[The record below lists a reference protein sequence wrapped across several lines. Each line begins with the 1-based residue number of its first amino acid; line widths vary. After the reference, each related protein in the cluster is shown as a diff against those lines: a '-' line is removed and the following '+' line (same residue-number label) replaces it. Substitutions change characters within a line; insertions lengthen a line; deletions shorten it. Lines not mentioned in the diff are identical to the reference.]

1 MAPPVQLR
9 CLITGVRVNQA
20 LPYFLTL
27 QVGARDA
34 RPDRIKNRPPRLL
47 RARPRRSEALAP
59 PTSVSS
65 PIPCPLHHPL
75 TPLPPSAR
83 LASPSPAPLRAQT
96 LKSRDSKPRD
106 VTYGDDLALTREDRG
121 QYARTETTEV
131 TSSPEFQNRAFVLSV
146 PRVAGGRDL
155 HPNAVED
162 LLGGKDWPGDGTA
175 AQGTALG
182 DGPPT
187 LCLSLY
193 GARSAHHSAMGQDV
207 LVGQGYVEFFGATVQ
222 RLRRGEAV
230 SVNVSLEH
238 PEGRAPCQL
247 SLQITML
254 DTDMGA
260 GGAVATR
267 DGPGANRTLRVS
279 VLVHSATGLSAD
291 AGADPA
297 AFVAAKT
304 MREAAAR
311 LPSRAATR
319 AIPKSRDPT
328 WDEVVSVDVT
338 EEDLD
343 REKVLLAVVN
353 HDTNKLMAK
362 AAVPL
367 KPLRPGRH
375 HSLALKLGAATLNI
389 TVVMPQA
396 PARELAVLKAN
407 SDAVRVEGSLTGVSG
422 DAGGGYAGPVTAR
435 WSMARDA
442 AAARAAAA
450 PGKLEVY
457 HRCNGESESDVS
469 AAIAKIAGG
478 KDLDVV
484 PTLQGSSLA
493 GPPLWPVGHRAAFL
507 TSQGA
512 IAQGGALVLELFNSQ
527 GMIGRAVIPTAD
539 FGMGGRPTELNH
551 VPLISAGGSASGASR
566 GDEVGKVSVV
576 ARAWPR
582 EPLIKAREKQIAA
595 GFDGGGGVGVGGE
608 GAWMLSAMATDM
620 IDKQQALDEAIVLL
634 DRERKR
640 TQQLKFRCDEAS
652 AAKQRLESD
661 NAELRR
667 LLHEERNA
675 DPAAGLEQLGLG
687 GVNDVMEAKE
697 RLGQLAARYGQEKRR
712 NAELIHRLKAMH
724 ESQASAEQLK
734 GRHLEL
740 QEAHAEM
747 SRYLQKLEREAGR
760 VAKCRAT
767 IEMQEGI
774 IARLE
779 GLLEQS
785 VVDQRRLAEAE
796 AIASRVQDANTVL
809 QAGPDWEELSMLRD
823 EVKDLRTAYSEREQD
838 HKDLQSERI
847 ALTLRAE
854 KAEANAIASNNEM
867 LDVSRK
873 AAREIASLRA
883 KLAEK
888 DAQLMG
894 GFGSVAN
901 MVLQEM
907 PPPPRL
913 TSMEPQ
919 PPKHAPATRAR
930 SPGILP
936 DRTGSRRG
944 AAGGVDGDGVG
955 GVENRSRIGAAPGA
969 GAGTGTEGPRSMS
982 TGSSASLASS
992 RAGSVAGGSR
1002 PGSVGGGSR
1011 PASRA
1016 SAASAGSRPLT
1027 GDKPR
1032 TPDR

>member
-1 MAPPVQLR
+1 M
-9 CLITGVRVNQA
+9 
-20 LPYFLTL
+20 
-27 QVGARDA
+27 
-34 RPDRIKNRPPRLL
+34 
-47 RARPRRSEALAP
+47 
-59 PTSVSS
+59 
-65 PIPCPLHHPL
+65 
-75 TPLPPSAR
+75 
-83 LASPSPAPLRAQT
+83 
-96 LKSRDSKPRD
+96 
-106 VTYGDDLALTREDRG
+106 
-121 QYARTETTEV
+121 
-131 TSSPEFQNRAFVLSV
+131 
-146 PRVAGGRDL
+146 
-155 HPNAVED
+155 
-162 LLGGKDWPGDGTA
+162 
-175 AQGTALG
+175 
-182 DGPPT
+182 
-187 LCLSLY
+187 
-193 GARSAHHSAMGQDV
+193 
-207 LVGQGYVEFFGATVQ
+207 
-222 RLRRGEAV
+222 
-230 SVNVSLEH
+230 
-238 PEGRAPCQL
+238 
-247 SLQITML
+247 
-254 DTDMGA
+254 
-260 GGAVATR
+260 
-267 DGPGANRTLRVS
+267 
-279 VLVHSATGLSAD
+279 
-291 AGADPA
+291 
-297 AFVAAKT
+297 
-304 MREAAAR
+304 
-311 LPSRAATR
+311 
-319 AIPKSRDPT
+319 
-328 WDEVVSVDVT
+328 
-338 EEDLD
+338 
-343 REKVLLAVVN
+343 
-353 HDTNKLMAK
+353 
-362 AAVPL
+362 
-367 KPLRPGRH
+367 
-375 HSLALKLGAATLNI
+375 
-389 TVVMPQA
+389 
-396 PARELAVLKAN
+396 
-407 SDAVRVEGSLTGVSG
+407 
-422 DAGGGYAGPVTAR
+422 
-435 WSMARDA
+435 
-442 AAARAAAA
+442 
-450 PGKLEVY
+450 
-457 HRCNGESESDVS
+457 
-469 AAIAKIAGG
+469 
-478 KDLDVV
+478 V

-640 TQQLKFRCDEAS
+640 TQQLKFRCDEAT

-760 VAKCRAT
+760 VAGVRAT

-823 EVKDLRTAYSEREQD
+823 EVKDLRTAYLGARTGPQGSPVGAHRAHPSRGEGGGQRHRQQQRDVGRVAQGGEGDCVSASQAGGEGRAT
-838 HKDLQSERI
+838 HGRI
-847 ALTLRAE
+847 RIRGEHGAPGDAPA
-854 KAEANAIASNNEM
+854 AEAHV
-867 LDVSRK
+867 D
-873 AAREIASLRA
+873 
-883 KLAEK
+883 
-888 DAQLMG
+888 
-894 GFGSVAN
+894 
-901 MVLQEM
+901 
-907 PPPPRL
+907 
-913 TSMEPQ
+913 
-919 PPKHAPATRAR
+919 
-930 SPGILP
+930 
-936 DRTGSRRG
+936 G
-944 AAGGVDGDGVG
+944 AAAPEARPGDPSAKSGDTSRPNRKQTRRRGGVDGDGVG

-992 RAGSVAGGSR
+992 RAGSVAEGLARVRWVEVRDRRVERRRHRRGRGLSR
-1002 PGSVGGGSR
+1002 GQTEDARSMMDR
-1011 PASRA
+1011 RRA
-1016 SAASAGSRPLT
+1016 
-1027 GDKPR
+1027 
-1032 TPDR
+1032 

>member
-1 MAPPVQLR
+1 
-9 CLITGVRVNQA
+9 
-20 LPYFLTL
+20 
-27 QVGARDA
+27 
-34 RPDRIKNRPPRLL
+34 
-47 RARPRRSEALAP
+47 
-59 PTSVSS
+59 
-65 PIPCPLHHPL
+65 
-75 TPLPPSAR
+75 
-83 LASPSPAPLRAQT
+83 
-96 LKSRDSKPRD
+96 
-106 VTYGDDLALTREDRG
+106 
-121 QYARTETTEV
+121 
-131 TSSPEFQNRAFVLSV
+131 
-146 PRVAGGRDL
+146 
-155 HPNAVED
+155 
-162 LLGGKDWPGDGTA
+162 
-175 AQGTALG
+175 
-182 DGPPT
+182 
-187 LCLSLY
+187 
-193 GARSAHHSAMGQDV
+193 
-207 LVGQGYVEFFGATVQ
+207 
-222 RLRRGEAV
+222 
-230 SVNVSLEH
+230 
-238 PEGRAPCQL
+238 
-247 SLQITML
+247 
-254 DTDMGA
+254 
-260 GGAVATR
+260 
-267 DGPGANRTLRVS
+267 
-279 VLVHSATGLSAD
+279 
-291 AGADPA
+291 
-297 AFVAAKT
+297 
-304 MREAAAR
+304 
-311 LPSRAATR
+311 
-319 AIPKSRDPT
+319 
-328 WDEVVSVDVT
+328 
-338 EEDLD
+338 
-343 REKVLLAVVN
+343 
-353 HDTNKLMAK
+353 
-362 AAVPL
+362 
-367 KPLRPGRH
+367 
-375 HSLALKLGAATLNI
+375 
-389 TVVMPQA
+389 
-396 PARELAVLKAN
+396 
-407 SDAVRVEGSLTGVSG
+407 
-422 DAGGGYAGPVTAR
+422 
-435 WSMARDA
+435 
-442 AAARAAAA
+442 
-450 PGKLEVY
+450 
-457 HRCNGESESDVS
+457 
-469 AAIAKIAGG
+469 
-478 KDLDVV
+478 
-484 PTLQGSSLA
+484 
-493 GPPLWPVGHRAAFL
+493 
-507 TSQGA
+507 
-512 IAQGGALVLELFNSQ
+512 
-527 GMIGRAVIPTAD
+527 MIGRAVIPTAD

-640 TQQLKFRCDEAS
+640 TQQLKFRCDEAT

-907 PPPPRL
+907 PR
-913 TSMEPQ
+913 
-919 PPKHAPATRAR
+919 RR
-930 SPGILP
+930 
-936 DRTGSRRG
+936 GSRRWSRSPRSTPRRPEREVRGYFPTEPEADEAPRG
-944 AAGGVDGDGVG
+944 ASTATESAEWRTGRGSAPHPEPEPGPEPRDREACPRDRPR
-955 GVENRSRIGAAPGA
+955 RSRRRARGPSREGLARVRWVEVRDRRVERRRHRRGR
-969 GAGTGTEGPRSMS
+969 GLSRGTNRGRPIDDGSKAPRSHSS
-982 TGSSASLASS
+982 TVRVMHRLRFVSCIVYSACDASS
-992 RAGSVAGGSR
+992 RAFRLYS
-1002 PGSVGGGSR
+1002 SR
-1011 PASRA
+1011 PAPRDS
-1016 SAASAGSRPLT
+1016 SPVTS
-1027 GDKPR
+1027 PR
-1032 TPDR
+1032 TAR

>member
-1 MAPPVQLR
+1 MAWK
-9 CLITGVRVNQA
+9 A
-20 LPYFLTL
+20 LS
-27 QVGARDA
+27 AA
-34 RPDRIKNRPPRLL
+34 C
-47 RARPRRSEALAP
+47 
-59 PTSVSS
+59 VSS
-65 PIPCPLHHPL
+65 GI
-75 TPLPPSAR
+75 A
-83 LASPSPAPLRAQT
+83 A
-96 LKSRDSKPRD
+96 
-106 VTYGDDLALTREDRG
+106 
-121 QYARTETTEV
+121 
-131 TSSPEFQNRAFVLSV
+131 
-146 PRVAGGRDL
+146 
-155 HPNAVED
+155 
-162 LLGGKDWPGDGTA
+162 DG
-175 AQGTALG
+175 
-182 DGPPT
+182 
-187 LCLSLY
+187 
-193 GARSAHHSAMGQDV
+193 
-207 LVGQGYVEFFGATVQ
+207 F
-222 RLRRGEAV
+222 
-230 SVNVSLEH
+230 
-238 PEGRAPCQL
+238 
-247 SLQITML
+247 
-254 DTDMGA
+254 
-260 GGAVATR
+260 
-267 DGPGANRTLRVS
+267 
-279 VLVHSATGLSAD
+279 
-291 AGADPA
+291 PA
-297 AFVAAKT
+297 A
-304 MREAAAR
+304 
-311 LPSRAATR
+311 
-319 AIPKSRDPT
+319 
-328 WDEVVSVDVT
+328 
-338 EEDLD
+338 
-343 REKVLLAVVN
+343 
-353 HDTNKLMAK
+353 
-362 AAVPL
+362 
-367 KPLRPGRH
+367 
-375 HSLALKLGAATLNI
+375 
-389 TVVMPQA
+389 
-396 PARELAVLKAN
+396 
-407 SDAVRVEGSLTGVSG
+407 RV
-422 DAGGGYAGPVTAR
+422 
-435 WSMARDA
+435 
-442 AAARAAAA
+442 AAA

-640 TQQLKFRCDEAS
+640 TQQLKFRCDEAT

-697 RLGQLAARYGQEKRR
+697 RLGQLAARYGQGEATQRR
-712 NAELIHRLKAMH
+712 THSPAQGYARVPGERGAAQGTP
-724 ESQASAEQLK
+724 SGA
-734 GRHLEL
+734 

-907 PPPPRL
+907 LPR
-913 TSMEPQ
+913 
-919 PPKHAPATRAR
+919 RR
-930 SPGILP
+930 
-936 DRTGSRRG
+936 GSRRWSRSPEARPGDPSAKSGDTSRPNRKQTRRRGG
-944 AAGGVDGDGVG
+944 ADGDGVG
-955 GVENRSRIGAAPGA
+955 GGRTGRESAPHRA

-1016 SAASAGSRPLT
+1016 SAASAGRGLSRGT
-1027 GDKPR
+1027 NRGRRSMWIAAPR
-1032 TPDR
+1032 SHSSTVRVMHRLRFVSHRLQCV